1 MKEPTKEL
9 LKVVKDEKADDEK
22 RSRDAYM
29 YGLLM
34 FAEPID
40 DKTVRITKETQEK
53 LEMFVAFLRQIK
65 EMNQ

>member
-1 MKEPTKEL
+1 MKEL
-9 LKVVKDEKADDEK
+9 LEIVKDKKADDEK
-22 RSRDAYM
+22 RFEAAYM

-34 FAEPID
+34 FAEPIN